1 MKKLEGVKVAVLA
14 TNGFEEVELTKPTK
28 ALKEAGATIVI
39 VSPEEKIRAW
49 DVTDWGEEYD
59 VDLLLEKANPDD
71 FDALLLPGGVMNPDK
86 LRINNAALD
95 FVRHFVFNNKPIAA
109 ICHGPWLLAEI
120 GYTNEKK
127 LTSYPA
133 IRTDMI
139 NAGAHWINREVVTD
153 GLLVTS
159 RQPDDIPAFNKEVIN
174 VFEREI
180 VNA

>member
-14 TNGFEEVELTKPTK
+14 TNGVEEVELIKPVE

-39 VSPEEKIRAW
+39 VSPEEKIKAW
-49 DVTDWGEEYD
+49 DFTDWGSEYEA
-59 VDLLLEKANPDD
+59 DLLLEKAKPDD
-71 FDALLLPGGVMNPDK
+71 FDALMLPGGVMNPDK
-86 LRINNAALD
+86 LRVNNAALD

-120 GYTNEKK
+120 GYVHGKQ

-139 NAGAHWINREVVTD
+139 NAGAQWINREVVTD

-159 RQPDDIPAFNKEVIN
+159 RQPDDIPAFNKEMID

-180 VNA
+180 INA

>member
-1 MKKLEGVKVAVLA
+1 MKKLEGVNVAVLA
-14 TNGFEEVELTKPTK
+14 TNGFEEVELTKPVE
-28 ALKEAGATIVI
+28 ALKEAGATVAV

-49 DVTDWGEEYD
+49 DFTDWGDEYEA
-59 VDLLLEKANPDD
+59 DLLLEKANPDD
-71 FDALLLPGGVMNPDK
+71 FDALLLPGGVLSPDE

-120 GYTNEKK
+120 GYTKDKK

-139 NAGAHWINREVVTD
+139 NAGAHWVNKEVVTD

-159 RQPDDIPAFNKEVIN
+159 RQPDDIPAFNQEIVN

-180 VNA
+180 VNT

>member
-14 TNGFEEVELTKPTK
+14 TNGFVEVELTKPTK